1 MFFVGSHFFGD
12 LIGDAAR
19 VWFFGGIVIVGF
31 VGGVVAGS
39 VDSSMSWDS
48 SQSSNRSSVS
58 ECCVVVVF
66 GAWLVVCWSCC
77 I

>member
-1 MFFVGSHFFGD
+1 MFFVRSRFFGD

-31 VGGVVAGS
+31 VGGVVARS

-48 SQSSNRSSVS
+48 LQSSNRSLGS

-66 GAWLVVCWSCC
+66 VGWLVVCWSCC